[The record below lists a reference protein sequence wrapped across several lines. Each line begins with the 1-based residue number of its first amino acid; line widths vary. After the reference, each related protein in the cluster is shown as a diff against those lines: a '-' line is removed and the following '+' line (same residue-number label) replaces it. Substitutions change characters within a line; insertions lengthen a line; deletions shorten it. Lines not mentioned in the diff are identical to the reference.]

1 MLQKIRPASSST
13 DHLFVGTDRYTYFT
27 VSWDA
32 KAKELRTEKSYVDT
46 ADKSAR
52 DSQTGDRCL
61 IDPTRKFLTLELFE
75 GVVTVIPFLQK
86 GKRKGAP
93 AVDVGNLGDPLP
105 SRISELFVR
114 SSAFLYPRKGVAEKP
129 RLALLYEDNHQKVRV
144 RIRELEYA
152 AGGTISEGYIKLD
165 EVKSITEE
173 LELGASH
180 IIPVPA
186 PACTF
191 SLPALRSMLNNV
203 RWRTGPCGD
212 LDNILR
218 RCQQRVNVQAPA
230 GGHNFC
236 DLGTNRR
243 PAMAYCR

>member
-1 MLQKIRPASSST
+1 MLQKIRPASAST

-32 KAKELRTEKSYVDT
+32 EAKQLRTEKSYVDT
-46 ADKSAR
+46 ADKAAR

-61 IDPTRKFLTLELFE
+61 VDPTRKFMTLELFE

-86 GKRKGAP
+86 SKRKGAP
-93 AVDVGNLGDPLP
+93 EVDVGNLGDPLP

-114 SSAFLYPRKGVAEKP
+114 SSAFLFPRKGLAEKP

-144 RIRELEYA
+144 RLRELEYA
-152 AGGTISEGYIKLD
+152 SGGTISEGYVKLD
-165 EVKSITEE
+165 EVDSITGE

-186 PACTF
+186 PACTYH
-191 SLPALRSMLNNV
+191 LPTSRSILNKLRWSTDP
-203 RWRTGPCGD
+203 RRD
-212 LDNILR
+212 HDNIL
-218 RCQQRVNVQAPA
+218 
-230 GGHNFC
+230 
-236 DLGTNRR
+236 
-243 PAMAYCR
+243 